1 MVNKI
6 VGEAM
11 IYLMSINT
19 ICLIIGI
26 VLVLT
31 AWSKRPKPPKMCD
44 SCKHLLMKG
53 GARYRYNCGRDCGK
67 PYGSTHSYDYN
78 DAPEYCS
85 FYVQMNDVVNPTANN
100 CEE

>member
-53 GARYRYNCGRDCGK
+53 GARYRYDCGRDCGK
-67 PYGSTHSYDYN
+67 PFGSTRSYDYD

-85 FYVQMNDVVNPTANN
+85 YYVPMNDEANTLCESVN
-100 CEE
+100 E